1 MVNETK
7 PCSVC
12 GYTMTPLFYSMS
24 CDRCD
29 NPMTGWFHHGY
40 ILWTTSKDPLWA
52 VQEHPIFKI
61 DEDVVAY
68 QAHNYTAKDF
78 EIRDVLSYVPFLWIK
93 MFNTDY
99 QVADTYYKVREDH
112 LFDPAKEKPT
122 VILMPSE
129 VILPDQ
135 ETILLDKDSRVS
147 LGLSW

>member
-1 MVNETK
+1 
-7 PCSVC
+7 
-12 GYTMTPLFYSMS
+12 
-24 CDRCD
+24 
-29 NPMTGWFHHGY
+29 MTGWFHHGY